1 MVWALDS
8 MGNISKLPISY
19 ESVFGKGWEGY
30 CRSKDIIKTNILN
43 KYFDSISYT
52 LTLKELLWGKYIPPK
67 NDLAEP
73 SNDF

>member
-1 MVWALDS
+1 MRVCLERGGRDTVEVK
-8 MGNISKLPISY
+8 ISK
-19 ESVFGKGWEGY
+19 
-30 CRSKDIIKTNILN
+30 N